1 MMKGSAGQAVHA
13 ANVALGLEETA
24 GLEFTGLHPPWGTLM
39 TVVVKIGGAR
49 AVDPE
54 GALADV
60 ASLVEDGEDVVLT
73 HGGSTAVDETLE
85 ELGEEPTY
93 VETPGGVV
101 GRFTD
106 ERTMDVFKMVMPGK
120 LNTDLVESLHNEGV
134 DAVGLSGTDGKLLC
148 GKRKSAVRVK
158 GRQRRRSSAATT
170 RARSSRS
177 TPTCSRRPS
186 RAATRPSS
194 PFRCSGRR
202 RAQLYTAVNADA
214 DRAAAAIAG
223 ALEADLVVLTDVS
236 GIYEDPD
243 DESTKIES
251 ASTPDEFEA
260 VKDAAEG
267 FMTKKVMAAEEA
279 LEGGASSV
287 IVATANADE
296 PITSALAGEGRPS
309 SPARSLL
316 MRMQTRRH
324 RRPQNERPRLHLRE
338 QADRHR
344 ARRRAVPLH
353 CRRDGVRRRRREFRV
368 HAAGSLPP
376 RGRGSR
382 PGPSRRANLR

>member
-1 MMKGSAGQAVHA
+1 
-13 ANVALGLEETA
+13 
-24 GLEFTGLHPPWGTLM
+24 M
-39 TVVVKIGGAR
+39 TTVVKIGGAR

-85 ELGEEPTY
+85 ALGQDPTY

-106 ERTMDVFKMVMPGK
+106 EETMDVFKMVMPGK

-158 GRQRRRSSAATT
+158 EDGKKKIKRGDHSGKIESVNADLLETILEGGY
-170 RARSSRS
+170 
-177 TPTCSRRPS
+177 TPVVSVPMLGKEK
-186 RAATRPSS
+186 
-194 PFRCSGRR
+194 SGG
-202 RAQLYTAVNADA
+202 YTAVNADA

-223 ALEADLVVLTDVS
+223 ALEADLVLLTDVS

-243 DESTKIES
+243 DESTKIDS
-251 ASTPDEFEA
+251 AATPEEFEG
-260 VKDAAEG
+260 VKEAAEG

-279 LEGGASSV
+279 LEGGGASV
-287 IVATANADE
+287 IVATANADD
-296 PITSALAGEGRPS
+296 PITSALSGEGTTLEPGV
-309 SPARSLL
+309 L
-316 MRMQTRRH
+316 
-324 RRPQNERPRLHLRE
+324 
-338 QADRHR
+338 ADDE
-344 ARRRAVPLH
+344 AETEATQ
-353 CRRDGVRRRRREFRV
+353 
-368 HAAGSLPP
+368 
-376 RGRGSR
+376 
-382 PGPSRRANLR
+382 